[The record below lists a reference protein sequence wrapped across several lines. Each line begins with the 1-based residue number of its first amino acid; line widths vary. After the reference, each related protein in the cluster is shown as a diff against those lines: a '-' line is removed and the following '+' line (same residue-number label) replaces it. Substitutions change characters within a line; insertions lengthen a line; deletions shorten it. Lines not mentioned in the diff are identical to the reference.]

1 MPDGFATSSEGGER
15 LCYKILSNLSA
26 SWERTSDLFNSGQE
40 LGGLQ
45 PLSF

>member
-1 MPDGFATSSEGGER
+1 MFSHRQAR
-15 LCYKILSNLSA
+15 LADTHRWPIGA
-26 SWERTSDLFNSGQE
+26 MRTSDLFNCGRE

>member
-1 MPDGFATSSEGGER
+1 LQYLLQLSS
-15 LCYKILSNLSA
+15 
-26 SWERTSDLFNSGQE
+26 RTSDLFNSGQK

>member
-1 MPDGFATSSEGGER
+1 MRIPQIAFFQGRTQ
-15 LCYKILSNLSA
+15 
-26 SWERTSDLFNSGQE
+26 RTSDLFNFEQE

>member
-1 MPDGFATSSEGGER
+1 MAKPGPIGANYTG
-15 LCYKILSNLSA
+15 CCI
-26 SWERTSDLFNSGQE
+26 RTSDLFNSGQE

>member
-1 MPDGFATSSEGGER
+1 MFLADRWYRA
-15 LCYKILSNLSA
+15 
-26 SWERTSDLFNSGQE
+26 ERTSDLFNSGQK